1 MILILSEILQLD
13 GNETVS
19 ENMKN
24 KSSNFRLI
32 EANINSLKGKK
43 EEFKVRLE
51 TKKSILYCISVN

>member
-32 EANINSLKGKK
+32 EASINSLKGKK
-43 EEFKVRLE
+43 SSKYYL
-51 TKKSILYCISVN
+51 KQKNPYCIVSV

>member
-1 MILILSEILQLD
+1 MILILSEILELD

-32 EANINSLKGKK
+32 EANINSLKGKN
-43 EEFKVRLE
+43 KVQS
-51 TKKSILYCISVN
+51 TT